1 MSIQYI
7 MLDPQSLAALQ
18 SGLSIAEKYDSNFQG
33 VTLSFSGDNGL
44 LDDIYKITEPYS
56 VLFSELEDF
65 EPQISQQ
72 PQVESIDT
80 TSSFQCEEL
89 NGDFPTPPASPPIN
103 PENET
108 DLLTIAN
115 ELLDW
120 RNTPAELDSLF
131 ESVKDEVEHWDCV
144 ASSPESSSSMSWEL
158 SSSVGHDSSSIATE
172 EDLSVLSPNA
182 DYASSSIT
190 TEGDL
195 SLTRPASE
203 HSYSR
208 PFGEK
213 DQVLPPPRLK
223 KVLKTTS
230 RAKYPAEVRKLRKKE
245 QNKQAAIRYRLKK
258 KEEELRFASYEK
270 QLIKQN
276 KNFVREANKV
286 RAEIRIIKSIMKE
299 HFIARGMI

>member
-7 MLDPQSLAALQ
+7 MLDPLNLAALQ
-18 SGLSIAEKYDSNFQG
+18 SELSIAEKYDDNFQE

-56 VLFSELEDF
+56 ALFSELEDF
-65 EPQISQQ
+65 APQISQQ
-72 PQVESIDT
+72 TQVESIDAP
-80 TSSFQCEEL
+80 SSCQCEEL
-89 NGDFPTPPASPPIN
+89 NDDFPTPPASPPIN

-108 DLLTIAN
+108 DLLKIAN

-120 RNTPAELDSLF
+120 RNTSTELDSLF
-131 ESVKDEVEHWDCV
+131 ESVQDEVEHWDYI

-158 SSSVGHDSSSIATE
+158 SSSVGHDSSSITTE
-172 EDLSVLSPNA
+172 EDLSVLSPSV
-182 DYASSSIT
+182 DYASSSIA
-190 TEGDL
+190 TEEDL
-195 SLTRPASE
+195 SVARPASE

-208 PFGEK
+208 PFAEK
-213 DQVLPPPRLK
+213 IQVLPPLRLK

-286 RAEIRIIKSIMKE
+286 RAEIRIIKSIMKDY
-299 HFIARGMI
+299 FIARGMI